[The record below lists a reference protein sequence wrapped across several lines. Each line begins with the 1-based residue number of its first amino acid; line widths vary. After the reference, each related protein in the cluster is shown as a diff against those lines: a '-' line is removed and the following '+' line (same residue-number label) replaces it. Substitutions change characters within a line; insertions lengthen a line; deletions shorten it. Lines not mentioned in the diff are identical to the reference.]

1 MLNGVLRARRDR
13 NTVPSLDLTLPALK
27 STKGFKATVSQSSS
41 CKRTHVGWW
50 VRALLLLPE
59 EGVVELVKC

>member
-1 MLNGVLRARRDR
+1 
-13 NTVPSLDLTLPALK
+13 LDLTLPALK